1 MKKFQLLVTMIAV
14 LALVGCGDTAK
25 VTGTVKLPDGT
36 TLSDAAIAFEN
47 EKMSIFSPLDSNG
60 NFSLFQNKPGDG
72 VPPGTYKGRIEVNL
86 DAMDPGMVSDRDAA
100 IARALPFPQ
109 KYMNIETSDLTLTVK
124 PKEAVHLEIVL
135 E

>member
-1 MKKFQLLVTMIAV
+1 MQKIQLLVTMIAV

-25 VTGTVKLPDGT
+25 ATGTVKLSNGT
-36 TLSDAAIAFEN
+36 VLTNAAITFEN

-86 DAMDPGMVSDRDAA
+86 DALDPGMVPDRDAA
-100 IARALPFPQ
+100 IAEALPFAWR
-109 KYMNIETSDLTLTVK
+109 YMDFDTSGLTLTVE
-124 PKEAVHLEIVL
+124 PKKAVHLDIVL